1 VVFNGKLNNI
11 YEEEQGM
18 RKKNWLIGSI
28 AAAAVVICGA
38 VGINSVNAA
47 DADAKKSAKEEFVY
61 EQLGRDDYTG
71 LSGNG
76 VQTWLTTSDNKSIAL
91 IDNDG
96 TVYELDNSDGKYGD
110 KNIYIAS
117 RGAMAGYLL
126 AQNSE
131 GKSALLKVDGSS
143 VYTEQKY
150 HDRIDEVVDGKNS
163 YVSYVDDGKC
173 VVYDN
178 NGNALYNVSYNT
190 GKGYILGSYLILKG
204 NKTED
209 IAIFDKSGNDVSSK
223 IQTEGYYAT
232 YFSSLVGDYLK
243 VEYAENGKT
252 WNSSKLIWKYYDADL
267 NEVDLNKV
275 FPKEGTQVKSLRTFD
290 KNLYQ
295 VSYADGSY
303 EYYNLSDRSKY
314 VKQDGKSPTY
324 DGWYRYDSELFANS
338 RIFNTYLS
346 QSESEALNLED
357 GYAADCQGVILGY
370 KVYLGYKSDKVSTE
384 GGSYYRRD
392 HYALFDEN
400 GVKLLDN
407 LTNDYFHI
415 SDKLVL
421 SESND
426 EGDRVYKIVKVS
438 LESESG
444 VTDIVVDENNNAVAD
459 VTAKDVDI
467 RDLEDEN
474 GNKLTVDDLDDDAK
488 AVINQKFNFSI
499 KAPENVIPKDSKI
512 SISKV
517 VCGKEY
523 NAAKQVVQ
531 SIVNRMAVFNID
543 LLNKDNVKVQPNGT
557 LEITSDI
564 PTGYN
569 TAYLAVYRLST
580 DGKSYVKLNSKIVDG
595 KIVFETDHF
604 STYMI
609 VEEKPVVAD
618 KSDDDVETGD
628 SSVMSII
635 MLVSLMSLAGL
646 MLVTSFKKT
655 RV

>member
-1 VVFNGKLNNI
+1 
-11 YEEEQGM
+11 M

-71 LSGNG
+71 LAGNG

-126 AQNSE
+126 TQNSD

-150 HDRIDEVVDGKNS
+150 HDRIDEVRDGKNS

-178 NGNALYNVSYNT
+178 NGNVLYNVSYNT
-190 GKGYILGSYLILKG
+190 GKGYILGSYLILEG
-204 NKTED
+204 NKTAD

-252 WNSSKLIWKYYDADL
+252 WNSSNIIWKYYDTDL

-275 FPKEGTQVKSLRTFD
+275 FPKEGTEAKSLRKFD

-295 VSYADGSY
+295 VYYADGSY

-324 DGWYRYDSELFANS
+324 DGWYRYDSELFTNS
-338 RIFNTYLS
+338 RTFNTYLS
-346 QSESEALNLED
+346 HSESEAVTLDED
-357 GYAADCQGVILGY
+357 GYYAYMTGVMLGY
-370 KVYLGYKSDKVSTE
+370 KVYLGKTNEVSSE
-384 GGSYYRRD
+384 GKRVPIC
-392 HYALFDEN
+392 YALFDEN

-415 SDKLVL
+415 VDKLVL
-421 SESND
+421 SEKND
-426 EGDRVYKIVKVS
+426 EGDIVYKIVKVS
-438 LESESG
+438 LKSESG

-459 VTAKDVDI
+459 VTAKDVDV
-467 RDLEDEN
+467 RDLKDEN
-474 GNKLTVDDLDDDAK
+474 GNKLTVDDLDEDAK

-531 SIVNRMAVFNID
+531 SIVKRMAVFNID

-628 SSVMSII
+628 ASVMSII
-635 MLVSLMSLAGL
+635 MLVSVMSLAGL